1 MSRPTNEAIL
11 DSILDS
17 ILDALEAEREEVPVS
32 DDVETD
38 FYANINRVVM
48 KEERPE
54 DSILNVIINSR

>member
-1 MSRPTNEAIL
+1 MSRPTTQAIV
-11 DSILDS
+11 DS

-38 FYANINRVVM
+38 FYANLNQMVM

-54 DSILNVIINSR
+54 DALINVIINS

>member
-1 MSRPTNEAIL
+1 MSRPTTQAIV
-11 DSILDS
+11 DS
-17 ILDALEAEREEVPVS
+17 ILDALEAEREEVSVS

-54 DSILNVIINSR
+54 DALINVIINS

>member
-1 MSRPTNEAIL
+1 MSRPTTQAIV
-11 DSILDS
+11 DS

-54 DSILNVIINSR
+54 DALINVIINS